1 MYRSINATC
10 IKGMQMSFQI
20 TAAIHFFDHYH
31 TALDEWLGE
40 PKNIFLTR
48 KQWNKFTIVPKLDVM
63 RQWKAHNGCCR
74 VPEVILWFSYTEC
87 RFYFPHSIPTH
98 GVGKTLHLSAT
109 PLLQWVRAYNNV
121 LPISMNYHIT
131 HAPIATS
138 TQKKSFGTVAS
149 RMHLKMTT
157 EVSQL
162 QTEEHPVTQR
172 DDTDVTCLMSSIRS
186 CFQNFVIVWHSDK
199 RRTLSTFTHGEHWKR
214 VSPHFQAPQVD
225 KQEKESFSPCL
236 LHQLGALRKPF
247 SKNIIHSSQVCSRW
261 PWASGCWASA
271 PPSSSCLLR
280 PSDSERS
287 ETARNSHRR
296 SCFSTQTRRA
306 NSSLHSPWSRR
317 LAFTFPLPKTK
328 QRVKTL
334 PQPCRQKTGERN
346 TRDTQETAPLC
357 ARYCNSVRVRVQLQC
372 RGR

>member
-1 MYRSINATC
+1 MSSSIQQC
-10 IKGMQMSFQI
+10 
-20 TAAIHFFDHYH
+20 
-31 TALDEWLGE
+31 
-40 PKNIFLTR
+40 
-48 KQWNKFTIVPKLDVM
+48 
-63 RQWKAHNGCCR
+63 
-74 VPEVILWFSYTEC
+74 
-87 RFYFPHSIPTH
+87 
-98 GVGKTLHLSAT
+98 
-109 PLLQWVRAYNNV
+109 
-121 LPISMNYHIT
+121 MNYHIT

-138 TQKKSFGTVAS
+138 TKKKSFGTVAS

-172 DDTDVTCLMSSIRS
+172 DDIDVTWLMSSIRS

-199 RRTLSTFTHGEHWKR
+199 RTWSTFTLGEHWKR
-214 VSPHFQAPQVD
+214 VSTHFQAPQVD
-225 KQEKESFSPCL
+225 KQELESFSPCL

-271 PPSSSCLLR
+271 PPSSSCPLR

-287 ETARNSHRR
+287 ETTPNSHRR

-306 NSSLHSPWSRR
+306 NSSLHSPWSSR
-317 LAFTFPLPKTK
+317 LPFLFPPPKTK

-334 PQPCRQKTGERN
+334 PQQCNRKRARN
-346 TRDTQETAPLC
+346 TQTRHSRNGAT
-357 ARYCNSVRVRVQLQC
+357 VRSLLQLS
-372 RGR
+372 